1 MIIALPTKTS
11 GEKAFI
17 SENLGRANYFY
28 IYDTD
33 KLDGK
38 SFINNFQNEA
48 HGAGVKTA
56 EFLMKYSTDILI
68 TPRIGE
74 KALEILLET
83 DIKIYKATEK
93 IARENINDFL
103 NGKLE
108 ELY

>member
-1 MIIALPTKTS
+1 MIIALPTKES
-11 GEKAFI
+11 GEKAFV

-28 IYDTD
+28 LYDT
-33 KLDGK
+33 KTKEGK
-38 SFINNFQNEA
+38 SFKNNFLNEL

-56 EFLMKYSTDILI
+56 EFLLKYSTDILI

-83 DIKIYKATEK
+83 DINIYKSTEK

-103 NGKLE
+103 NDNLEKL
-108 ELY
+108 Y